1 MQTGTEVAEQ
11 SAPSETEEEDILLEQ
26 PEDAMREE
34 VEEYEEGS
42 DNETDLDEYTPDEED
57 YVRNCFLF
65 CFTILN
71 HCRV

>member
-1 MQTGTEVAEQ
+1 
-11 SAPSETEEEDILLEQ
+11 
-26 PEDAMREE
+26 MREE